1 MNEVEEFIETFL
13 NKHNLAGELETQ
25 FANGFCYHFALMLKG
40 LFNRGEI
47 VWAAPFGHIMWKD
60 VDGVSYDIYGAYGS
74 EYDYSNNNNSF
85 SPENSESNDDLFGE
99 LKEQYDI
106 DFNSK
111 ESMED
116 NDNFLSQLPDFLNY
130 NQIDGF
136 DSPKINSLPPFSP
149 SNVIDS
155 NQIIQKN
162 QEIKPKIE
170 KDQSPKE
177 NKPKKKRKRKRENNK
192 DSKKKFNNHEIKKSK
207 GIIRNSIR
215 KFINNV
221 LLRAYNHNYR

>member
-1 MNEVEEFIETFL
+1 MGISSDHNQKKFFEESTSKNYLEKEVSIFSKKNENSQEFDSEDLPMTPQ
-13 NKHNLAGELETQ
+13 KEKE
-25 FANGFCYHFALMLKG
+25 G
-40 LFNRGEI
+40 LLG
-47 VWAAPFGHIMWKD
+47 
-60 VDGVSYDIYGAYGS
+60 

-116 NDNFLSQLPDFLNY
+116 NDNFQSPLPVFPIY
-130 NQIDGF
+130 NPIDEF